1 MRDMFAPV
9 TRDERQDEC
18 KKAWLSN
25 KGRGTIEA
33 CTGFGKTR
41 CAINCMKAVLSKYPT
56 IKTLVVVPTELLKN
70 QWTAILDEQGLG
82 LNTEVQ
88 VVNTTAK
95 NGYECDLLIIDEIHR
110 TAADT
115 LQYVFSK
122 VKYKLILGL
131 TATLERLDG
140 RHTIIEKYCPVVDS
154 VSIELAKASGW
165 VSDFTEYQVII
176 TADDIDLYKEYNKE
190 FVKHFEFFNYDFG
203 LAMSMLGS
211 KGISNKIRLRD
222 ELCPNGD
229 KAAKSEVLKQITYH
243 STAFTR
249 ALQARKK
256 FIHNHPQ
263 KLEVARKIIEA
274 RSDKKIITFS
284 ANTEMAEKIGVGYV
298 YTGKESKKKN
308 RMTLE
313 EFALLD
319 RGVINS
325 CKLAI
330 EGFDCPG
337 LSVGIML
344 GVDSSSTKST
354 QAAGRVI
361 RKEGS
366 KYSEIFTLVMEDT
379 VEQEWFKKS
388 HTKSNYVTIDVENL
402 IKLLNGEEW
411 EPYKKKLKN
420 FTYRF

>member
-1 MRDMFAPV
+1 MRDLFAPV
-9 TRDERQDEC
+9 TRDERQEQC
-18 KKAWLSN
+18 KKAWLSH
-25 KGRGTIEA
+25 KGKGTIEA

-41 CAINCMKAVLSKYPT
+41 TAINCMKTVMTRYPN
-56 IKTLVVVPTELLKN
+56 IRVLVVVPTELLKD
-70 QWTAILDEQGLG
+70 QWTTILDGCGLG

-88 VVNTTAK
+88 VVNTAAK
-95 NGYECDLLIIDEIHR
+95 NGGQCDMLIIDEIHR
-110 TAADT
+110 TAAET
-115 LQYVFSK
+115 LQYVFQR

-176 TADDIDLYKEYNKE
+176 HVDDIDKYKEYNKE
-190 FVKHFEFFNYDFG
+190 FVKHFEFFNFDFG
-203 LAMSMLGS
+203 LVMSMVGKDGL
-211 KGISNKIRLRD
+211 KNRLNYRNQICQSN
-222 ELCPNGD
+222 D
-229 KAAKSEVLKQITYH
+229 KAALSEALKAITYH
-243 STAFTR
+243 STGFMR
-249 ALQARKK
+249 ALQSRKK
-256 FIHNHPQ
+256 FIHNHEE
-263 KLEVARKIIEA
+263 KIRVAQAIIA
-274 RSDKKIITFS
+274 HRADKKIITFS
-284 ANTEMAEKIGVGYV
+284 ANTDMAEKIGIGYV

-308 RMTLE
+308 RITLD

-319 RGVINS
+319 KGVINS

-366 KYSEIFTLVMEDT
+366 KYSEIFNLIIEDT

-388 HTKSNYVTIDVENL
+388 HSHTSYVTIDVDNL
-402 IKLLNGEEW
+402 LKLLKGEPW
-411 EPYKKKLKN
+411 VPYRKKLQN

>member
-1 MRDMFAPV
+1 MRDLFAPV
-9 TRDERQDEC
+9 TRDQRQDEC
-18 KKAWLSN
+18 RKAWLSH

-41 CAINCMKAVLSKYPT
+41 CAINCMKSVLSKYPT
-56 IKTLVVVPTELLKN
+56 IRTLVVVPTELLKN
-70 QWTAILDEQGLG
+70 QWIAILDEQGLS

-88 VVNTTAK
+88 VVNTAAK

-115 LQYVFSK
+115 LQFVFNK

-154 VSIELAKASGW
+154 VTIEVAKASGW

-176 TADDIDLYKEYNKE
+176 SVDDIDLYKEYNKE
-190 FVKHFEFFNYDFG
+190 FVKHFEFFNFDFG
-203 LAMSMLGS
+203 LVMSMVGKDGLR
-211 KGISNKIRLRD
+211 NRLNYRD
-222 ELCPNGD
+222 QICPNGD
-229 KAAKSEVLKQITYH
+229 KAAKSEALKQITYH
-243 STAFTR
+243 STAFMR

-256 FIHNHPQ
+256 FIHNHPD
-263 KLEVARKIIEA
+263 KIKVANEIISR

-308 RMTLE
+308 RITLE

-366 KYSEIFTLVMEDT
+366 KYSEIFTLVIEDT
-379 VEQEWFKKS
+379 VEQEWLRDFIKILMFD
-388 HTKSNYVTIDVENL
+388 TINL
-402 IKLLNGEEW
+402 E
-411 EPYKKKLKN
+411 
-420 FTYRF
+420 

>member
-1 MRDMFAPV
+1 M
-9 TRDERQDEC
+9 
-18 KKAWLSN
+18 
-25 KGRGTIEA
+25 
-33 CTGFGKTR
+33 
-41 CAINCMKAVLSKYPT
+41 
-56 IKTLVVVPTELLKN
+56 VVVPTELLKN
-70 QWTAILDEQGLG
+70 QWIDILDKEGLG

-95 NGYECDLLIIDEIHR
+95 NGYECDFLIIDEIHR
-110 TAADT
+110 TAAET
-115 LQYVFSK
+115 LQFVFSK

-140 RHTIIEKYCPVVDS
+140 RHTIVEKYCPVVDS
-154 VSIELAKASGW
+154 VTIEVAKANGW

-176 TADDIDLYKEYNKE
+176 TAEDIESYREQNRE
-190 FVKHFEFFNYDFG
+190 FIRHFEFFNFDFG
-203 LAMSMLGS
+203 LAMSMVGKDGLR
-211 KGISNKIRLRD
+211 NRLNYRNQI
-222 ELCPNGD
+222 CSSSD
-229 KAAKSEVLKQITYH
+229 KAELSNALKQITFH
-243 STAFTR
+243 STAFMR

-256 FIHNHPQ
+256 FIHNHPA
-263 KLEVARKIIEA
+263 KLEVAREIIA
-274 RSDKKIITFS
+274 HRADKKIITFS
-284 ANTEMAEKIGVGYV
+284 ANTAMAEKIGVGYV
-298 YTGKESKKKN
+298 YTGKESKKQN
-308 RMTLE
+308 RITLE

-319 RGVINS
+319 KGVINS

-366 KYSEIFTLVMEDT
+366 KYSEIFTLVLEDT

-388 HTKSNYVTIDVENL
+388 HQKSEYVTIDVDNL
-402 IKLLNGEEW
+402 RKLLNGEPW
-411 EPYKKKLKN
+411 EPYKKKLQN